1 MADPEFLEKLARWHR
16 DPWALQALFSGE
28 ELTKLDALRRGV
40 RKDNRTIVF
49 CVYENQFAKAG
60 GLFAVASHLPRAI
73 QRHYGRVLVLSPL
86 HTKLS
91 TAPPKPEGPSTNSP
105 LSPCGRTAVPF
116 GDTVVDVTL
125 WQQELRGVRWV
136 LFEAAG
142 FFEAGGGPN
151 GNIPYDF
158 TNPDGSP
165 ATPRLD
171 VDSLFAAAAVPHILK
186 QLELSDD
193 IVLHIQ
199 DWQFV
204 ATALTLRLAM
214 LEGILNSVT
223 VVLTSHNP
231 YDSGLA
237 AERLSLITTR
247 VADQHWPSLRTSGSE
262 DPQTPLRRD
271 TFYECM
277 IPLLDAPLST
287 VSKCFA
293 HDLTSHPIQT
303 VHFADHLQ
311 EVFRRQGVVGVD
323 NGLFIAVT
331 TPAFSDSAIGQAKR
345 GQTDEI
351 LKEKKDK
358 RKLLIDHLDDYLPA
372 SACGSLDDGNG
383 GGLDGLP
390 ESVPIFMM
398 FGRMDP
404 AQKGFDT
411 LARAVEKIDRGAAKF
426 IFALE
431 AAGGVQRFIEDL
443 RRLAEARRG
452 DVVFISDRME
462 RGYLETMAGASF
474 CVMPSLHEPFGAATE
489 PYLKGTPVVA
499 HATGGLLQQVKDYRR
514 DPDWA
519 TGFLYEANC
528 SGPVAEQLGRYW
540 DELLDCTDPEER
552 KANPLYLSLVEALAG
567 ALREAISLYSDQ
579 PDRYGRMLA
588 NLHDKATQFSWDTAA
603 DEYNGLY
610 DVATGQIGA

>member
-1 MADPEFLEKLARWHR
+1 MADPEFTENLARWHR
-16 DPWALQALFSGE
+16 DPWALQALFSE
-28 ELTKLDALRRGV
+28 AELARLDALRRTV
-40 RKDNRTIVF
+40 RKDNRTVVF

-73 QRHYGRVLVLSPL
+73 QQHHGSALVLSPL

-91 TAPPKPEGPSTNSP
+91 TAPPKPEGSSPDGP

-116 GDTVVDVTL
+116 GDAVVDVTL
-125 WQQELRGVRWV
+125 WQQDLGGVRWV

-142 FFEAGGGPN
+142 FFEAGGGPK

-158 TNPDGSP
+158 TSPDGSP

-186 QLELSDD
+186 QLGVSDD
-193 IVLHIQ
+193 VVIHIQ

-204 ATALTLRLAM
+204 ATALTAKLAM
-214 LEGILNSVT
+214 LEGILNSAAVL
-223 VVLTSHNP
+223 LTSHNP
-231 YDSGLA
+231 YDSSLA
-237 AERLSLITTR
+237 ADQLSLITSR
-247 VADQHWPSLRTSGSE
+247 VEDRQWPSLRTSGS
-262 DPQTPLRRD
+262 DGLAAPSRRE

-293 HDLTSHPIQT
+293 RDLTSHPIQT

-311 EVFRRQGVVGVD
+311 EVFHRQGVVGVD
-323 NGLFIAVT
+323 NGLFFAVT
-331 TPAFSDSAIGQAKR
+331 TRAFSESAISQAKR
-345 GQTDEI
+345 GRTDEI

-358 RKLLIDHLDDYLPA
+358 RRLLIDHLREYLPD
-372 SACGSLDDGNG
+372 SACGSLDDGSG
-383 GGLDGLP
+383 GSLDGLP

-404 AQKGFDT
+404 AQKGFDL

-431 AAGGVQRFIEDL
+431 AAGGVRLFIEDL
-443 RRLAEARRG
+443 RRLAEDRQG
-452 DVVFISDRME
+452 DVVFVSDRME
-462 RGYLETMAGASF
+462 TGYLETMAAASF

-499 HATGGLLQQVKDYRR
+499 HATGGLLQQVKDYRHE
-514 DPDWA
+514 PDQA
-519 TGFLYEANC
+519 TGFLYRADC

-540 DELLDCTDPEER
+540 DELLDCTDPEKR
-552 KANPLYLSLVEALAG
+552 KANPLYSSLIDALAG
-567 ALREAISLYSDQ
+567 ALQEAINVYSQQ
-579 PDRYGRMLA
+579 PNCYGRMLA
-588 NLHDKATQFSWDTAA
+588 NLHDQATRFSWDTAA
-603 DEYNGLY
+603 DEYSALY
-610 DVATGQIGA
+610 DLATG